1 MKIKT
6 EIMYTNWRGHIHLP
20 FCLQYQ
26 ELEEGSRILSWDELE
41 HMDENEID
49 EVKQTIKD
57 IGFNVEYVR
66 DGMFLEIL

>member
-1 MKIKT
+1 
-6 EIMYTNWRGHIHLP
+6 LP

-57 IGFNVEYVR
+57 IGFNVEYDR